1 MGIHN
6 YYEWYLILIVV
17 DAYTYLLFLYD
28 TLISAMVDLD
38 LDTVDGNFPSGLESK
53 PTLSTVKIEQR
64 EPKME
69 MKIEVIFFFISNLTF
84 LILKKYILFFK
95 F

>member
-1 MGIHN
+1 MLYHN
-6 YYEWYLILIVV
+6 GVRCK
-17 DAYTYLLFLYD
+17 YLLFIYD
-28 TLISAMVDLD
+28 TFISAMVDLD

-69 MKIEVIFFFISNLTF
+69 MKVEVDEPSLVGEWFQIKVKLVNQG
-84 LILKKYILFFK
+84 K
-95 F
+95 